1 MAGKERADQAKQH
14 VGPDPIDEA
23 IGRRLREAREARQLT
38 QQAVST
44 RSKWADPAEKGVSRT
59 ALIGYEAGTSR
70 PGTRELR
77 ILCET
82 LKVTPNEIVFGTDAP
97 FQQTATEGLGWS
109 ASKGLSQSIQLA
121 LVLASMKGHERDALI
136 SLALSLAGR
145 QLGDRRLS
153 GLRGFAVLLTPAV
166 AAQLK
171 TDLPGIPDDASLD
184 DIVDVLSRQVDMT
197 IGNDLL
203 FDEDGEVTGGR
214 VTYPDPSAP
223 VDQMSGSATK
233 KSH

>member
-23 IGRRLREAREARQLT
+23 IGRRLRESRESRKLT
-38 QQAVST
+38 QQAVSI
-44 RSKWADPAEKGVSRT
+44 RSKWADPAQKGVSRT

-82 LKVTPNEIVFGTDAP
+82 LKVTPNEIVFGSDAP
-97 FQQTATEGLGWS
+97 FQASHIATEGLGWN
-109 ASKGLSQSIQLA
+109 ASNGMSQSIELG

-136 SLALSLAGR
+136 SLAVSLAGR

-153 GLRGFAVLLTPAV
+153 GLRCFAMMLAPAV
-166 AAQLK
+166 AAQIK
-171 TDLPGIPDDASLD
+171 ARFPSVTDDATLEE
-184 DIVDVLSRQVDMT
+184 IVDMLSREMDSN
-197 IGNDLL
+197 IGNHLS
-203 FDEDGEVTGGR
+203 FDDDGEVTGGD
-214 VTYPDPSAP
+214 VTYPDPA
-223 VDQMSGSATK
+223 GN
-233 KSH
+233 